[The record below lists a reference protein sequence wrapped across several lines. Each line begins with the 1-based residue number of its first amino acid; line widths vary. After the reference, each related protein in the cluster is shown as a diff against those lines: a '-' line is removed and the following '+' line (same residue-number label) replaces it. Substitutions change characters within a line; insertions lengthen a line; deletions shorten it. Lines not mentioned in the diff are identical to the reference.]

1 MSNREIGW
9 SVEANLLYEV
19 KQLLRKMSGV
29 GVNKISKS
37 EGPTYTTN
45 AIVTL
50 TLEEYNNLSSPDPNT
65 LYFIV

>member
-1 MSNREIGW
+1 MSKQIGW

-19 KQLLRKMSGV
+19 KQLLKKMSDV
-29 GVNKISKS
+29 GANKVSKS
-37 EGPTYTTN
+37 VGPTYTTN

-50 TLEEYNNLSSPDPNT
+50 TLEEYNNLTAPDPNT

>member
-1 MSNREIGW
+1 MPREIGW

-19 KQLLRKMSGV
+19 KQLLSKMSGV
-29 GVNKISKS
+29 GANKISKS

-45 AIVTL
+45 SIVTL
-50 TLEEYNNLSSPDPNT
+50 TAEEYNNLSSPDPNT